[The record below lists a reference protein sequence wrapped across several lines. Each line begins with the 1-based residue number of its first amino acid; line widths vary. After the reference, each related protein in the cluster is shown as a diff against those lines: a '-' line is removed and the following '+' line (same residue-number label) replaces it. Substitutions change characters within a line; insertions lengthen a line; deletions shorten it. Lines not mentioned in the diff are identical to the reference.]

1 MSKLIDLVG
10 DPSSELPVEA
20 RPVLAAI
27 ADSLQAIHARILGL
41 DREIAARAK
50 ADPVV
55 RRSMTI
61 PGVVPVVATA
71 MVALAPDASTFR
83 RGRDFAAW
91 LGLTPRQHSSG
102 GKERLG
108 RTTKMG
114 ERSLRRLLI
123 LGASSAA
130 KAAGRD
136 GSRASPWLVGMLA
149 RKPRMLVTVALANK
163 MARIVWALMAH
174 GGTYRAP
181 AAAV

>member
-1 MSKLIDLVG
+1 M
-10 DPSSELPVEA
+10 
-20 RPVLAAI
+20 VLAVI
-27 ADSLQAIHARILGL
+27 TDNLQMLQAKIAVL

-50 ADPVV
+50 ANPTV
-55 RRSMTI
+55 RRLMTI
-61 PGVVPVVATA
+61 PGVGPIAATA
-71 MVALAPDASTFR
+71 LVALAPAASSFR

-102 GKERLG
+102 GKEKLG

-123 LGASSAA
+123 IGASAA
-130 KAAGRD
+130 ANAA
-136 GSRASPWLVGMLA
+136 SRNPTRANDWLSGMLA

-163 MARIVWALMAH
+163 TARIVWALMAH
-174 GGTYRAP
+174 GGSYRTP